1 MEMHRVRVESSI
13 EREKAVLALDSMRKR
28 TEQKGFRTE
37 EEIEQLVSEA
47 RNNSGSKKDSN
58 L

>member
-1 MEMHRVRVESSI
+1 MEIQRVRVESSI
-13 EREKAVLALDSMRKR
+13 EREKAVLALNGMRKR

-47 RNNSGSKKDSN
+47 RNNSTSKKDSN

>member
-1 MEMHRVRVESSI
+1 MEMQRVRVESSI
-13 EREKAVLALDSMRKR
+13 EREKAVLALNGMRKR

-37 EEIEQLVSEA
+37 EEIEQLISEA
-47 RNNSGSKKDSN
+47 RNNSSSKKDSN

>member
-1 MEMHRVRVESSI
+1 MEMQRVRVESSI
-13 EREKAVLALDSMRKR
+13 EREKAVLALNGMRKR